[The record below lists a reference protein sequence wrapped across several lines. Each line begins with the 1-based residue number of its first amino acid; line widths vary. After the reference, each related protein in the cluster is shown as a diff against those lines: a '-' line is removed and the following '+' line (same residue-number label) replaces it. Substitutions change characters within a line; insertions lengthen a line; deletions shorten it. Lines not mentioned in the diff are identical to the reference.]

1 MTVAFVLGN
10 GVSRRNIDLARLKQ
24 LGPVY
29 GCNALYRDFAP
40 DCLVATDRPIA
51 QQIQESGY
59 SKRHR
64 FYTRKPIPDSGAFVI
79 PQQYYTNSS
88 GPIACAIAASDGHNR
103 LYMLGY
109 DMGPD
114 NQRFNNVYAG
124 TDFYKSLG
132 SVPTFTGNWVKQ
144 IAQVCRDFSN
154 TQFIRVVGESTAE
167 IVELKKISN
176 LIHLPLH
183 EFVHKIRSPD
193 QL

>member
-144 IAQVCRDFSN
+144 IAQVCRDFSS